1 MYIHEKAFDPL
12 IFNKTTNSIEN
23 ERIDNDHFWNPNNL
37 DNKYYKIHDNLIS
50 KKKINEINIFC
61 KKYNW
66 TYTQESISTGTKNI
80 FTTHEKFKTMY
91 ENHWNKNISFTFF
104 KVDQYSSLYM
114 YNLFHDSILPKLDCI
129 EDKAN
134 IYISRAYF
142 NSHTLGSC
150 GSLHKDG
157 KPLSHMKPNKVQY
170 TVLLFVN
177 NDWDINFNGE
187 TAFLLNDNLI
197 DTMVHIHSK
206 PGRIVVF
213 ASDISHKACEISTY
227 SLQSNRQRFVF
238 AYHLYYADYKQLHA
252 ISN

>member
-1 MYIHEKAFDPL
+1 MLLMFLWEYKVL
-12 IFNKTTNSIEN
+12 Y
-23 ERIDNDHFWNPNNL
+23 
-37 DNKYYKIHDNLIS
+37 YYK
-50 KKKINEINIFC
+50 
-61 KKYNW
+61 
-66 TYTQESISTGTKNI
+66 
-80 FTTHEKFKTMY
+80 
-91 ENHWNKNISFTFF
+91 
-104 KVDQYSSLYM
+104 V
-114 YNLFHDSILPKLDCI
+114 
-129 EDKAN
+129 
-134 IYISRAYF
+134 
-142 NSHTLGSC
+142 
-150 GSLHKDG
+150 
-157 KPLSHMKPNKVQY
+157 
-170 TVLLFVN
+170 FVETCFEHFVFI